1 MRPLKPLSGALGNT
15 AKGEF
20 QAWLSHRGELGL
32 GREQLWAS
40 RKTPILAGVGKE
52 KGRPQWVPSVF
63 QNVLKDEG
71 QRVLGRHK
79 IWTCWM

>member
-1 MRPLKPLSGALGNT
+1 MRPLKPLPGALGNT
-15 AKGEF
+15 AQGEF
-20 QAWLSHRGELGL
+20 QAWLSHKGELGL
-32 GREQLWAS
+32 GREKLWVS
-40 RKTPILAGVGKE
+40 RKTPIFAGVGKE

-79 IWTCWM
+79 I